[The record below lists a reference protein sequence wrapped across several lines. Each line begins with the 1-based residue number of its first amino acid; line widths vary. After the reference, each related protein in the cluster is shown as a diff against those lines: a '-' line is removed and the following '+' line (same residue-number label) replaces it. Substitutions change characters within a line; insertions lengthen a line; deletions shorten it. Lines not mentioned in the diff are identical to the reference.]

1 MNQFHFI
8 GKNFSRSVTF
18 YYVHVYVYL
27 TIFYSPY
34 LYPIGYIHPIIDH
47 ILSYHFIFN
56 IHFILLTMID
66 QQLVNGVLPPKATV
80 HLPGNIVARC
90 THSVSRRGWGLPE
103 CIQTSKVSFYDLC
116 ISATVCDGS

>member
-47 ILSYHFIFN
+47 ILSYYFIFN
-56 IHFILLTMID
+56 IHFILLTMIFNCVSI
-66 QQLVNGVLPPKATV
+66 LELAELYPYVYETV
-80 HLPGNIVARC
+80 PYRPL
-90 THSVSRRGWGLPE
+90 LY
-103 CIQTSKVSFYDLC
+103 KF
-116 ISATVCDGS
+116 